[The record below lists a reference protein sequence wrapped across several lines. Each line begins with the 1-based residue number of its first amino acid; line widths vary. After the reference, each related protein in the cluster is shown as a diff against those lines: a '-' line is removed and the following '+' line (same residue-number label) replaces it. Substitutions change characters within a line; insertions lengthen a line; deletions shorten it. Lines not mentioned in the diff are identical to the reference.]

1 MEQQEIKS
9 LWGRPWTSGADV
21 QAVWKRFGWRPPS
34 EYRDD
39 FLFKKNREAQGGDD
53 VRR

>member
-1 MEQQEIKS
+1 MEQQETKS
-9 LWGRPWTSGADV
+9 LWGRPWTRGADV

-34 EYRDD
+34 EYRED
-39 FLFKKNREAQGGDD
+39 FLFKQNREAQED